1 MMSDETRDCKTEADI
16 KSLIAEFEN
25 CTLPHS
31 EWNHQAH
38 LTIALWYLNLYDEQ
52 EAINRVRQGI
62 QRYNEAMG
70 IKTTKD
76 SGYHETLTLFWVRV
90 VSHYLSVNQ
99 EKSFIPEMV
108 NAIYE
113 NYNDRYL
120 PFQYYSRDLL
130 MSWSARS
137 GWVEPDLKP
146 LI

>member
-1 MMSDETRDCKTEADI
+1 MSDEIRDYKTEAEI
-16 KSLIAEFEN
+16 KSLIAGFEN
-25 CTLPHS
+25 CSLPRS

-38 LTIALWYLNLYDEQ
+38 LTVALWYLNLFDEQ

-62 QRYNEAMG
+62 LRYNQAIG

-76 SGYHETLTLFWVRV
+76 GGYHETLTLFWVRM
-90 VSHYLSVNQ
+90 VSHYLSVNE
-99 EKSFIPEMV
+99 EKISIPETV
-108 NAIYE
+108 ITIHDT
-113 NYNDRYL
+113 YNDKYL

-130 MSWSARS
+130 MSWEARS

>member
-1 MMSDETRDCKTEADI
+1 MSDEIRDYKTEAEI
-16 KSLIAEFEN
+16 KSLIAGFEN
-25 CTLPHS
+25 CSLPRS

-38 LTIALWYLNLYDEQ
+38 LTIALWYLNLFDEQ

-62 QRYNEAMG
+62 LRYNQAIG

-76 SGYHETLTLFWVRV
+76 GGYHETLTLFWVRM
-90 VSHYLSVNQ
+90 VSHYLSVNE
-99 EKSFIPEMV
+99 EKISIPETV
-108 NAIYE
+108 ITIHDTYK
-113 NYNDRYL
+113 DKYL

-130 MSWSARS
+130 MSWEARS